1 MTTTQKTRWHRPTLG
16 LIGLACLLLASSCKV
31 SKDVPLPALGLPA
44 TYRTA
49 PNADTSSVAGLPWR
63 SFFTEPALQQLL
75 DSATVRNNDL
85 QLAIQ
90 NITSA
95 QVALR
100 QARLGNVPAVTLQAG
115 VTTNRPSANSLN
127 GISIRQFLG
136 VSHLEDYNLAAVVS
150 WEADI
155 WGKIRSRKAEALAAY
170 LQSQEARKAVQTQ
183 VVAQVAEGYYNLL
196 MLDTQLAVARRNAAL
211 TDSTLAIT
219 QLQFTAGQ
227 VTDLAVQQIEA
238 QRLTAAGLIPAYEQ
252 AITVQ
257 EHALSTLAGRLPGDI
272 RRSGNLLA
280 MDVPIVAAAGVPSA
294 LLSQRPDVRSAELAL
309 DRANAAVGYTKAQLY
324 PTLAITAQGGLNA
337 FQASNW
343 FSIPA
348 SLFGLA
354 TGGITQPLLQRRAL
368 RTQYELSWIDRER
381 TVIQFRQQVLVAVGE
396 VSNAL
401 SQITKTQTQQVLASD
416 RVRAL
421 RQATSNANLLFRS
434 GLATY
439 LEVLTAQSNA
449 LQSELEL
456 ASLKRTQLEAN
467 VELYRAVGG
476 GWQ

>member
-1 MTTTQKTRWHRPTLG
+1 MTTLQNTPRRLLALGLASLLVIAASCNVAKNIPLPTL
-16 LIGLACLLLASSCKV
+16 
-31 SKDVPLPALGLPA
+31 PLPA

-49 PNADTSSVAGLPWR
+49 PTADTASIAGLPWR

-85 QLAIQ
+85 QLALR
-90 NITSA
+90 NIASA
-95 QVALR
+95 ETTLK
-100 QARLGNVPAVTLQAG
+100 QARWGNIPTVSLQAG
-115 VTTNRPSANSLN
+115 VTTNRPSGNSLN
-127 GISIRQFLG
+127 GISLSQFLG
-136 VSHLEDYNLAAVVS
+136 TKHIEDYNLAAAVS

-155 WGKIRSRKAEALAAY
+155 WGKIRNRTAEARAAY

-183 VVAQVAEGYYNLL
+183 VVAQVAQGYYNLL
-196 MLDTQLAVARRNAAL
+196 LLDTQLAVARRNFAL
-211 TDSTLAIT
+211 TDSTLRFT
-219 QLQFTAGQ
+219 RLQFTAGQ
-227 VTDLAVQQIEA
+227 VTALAVQQVEA
-238 QRLTAAGLIPAYEQ
+238 QRLLAAGLIPQFEQ
-252 AITVQ
+252 GITVQ
-257 EHALSTLAGRLPGDI
+257 ENALSILAGRLPGGI

-280 MDVPIVAAAGVPSA
+280 LQVPVVAAAGVPAA
-294 LLSQRPDVRSAELAL
+294 LLARRPDVRTAELAL
-309 DRANAAVGYTKAQLY
+309 DRANAAVGYTKAALY

-343 FSIPA
+343 FSVPA

-354 TGGITQPLLQRRAL
+354 TGGLTQPLLQRRAL
-368 RTQYELSWIDRER
+368 RTQYELAQLDRER

-396 VSNAL
+396 VSDAL
-401 SQITKTQTQQVLASD
+401 GQVTRTQTQQTIATD

-421 RQATSNANLLFRS
+421 RLATTSAGQLFRS
-434 GLATY
+434 GLASY
-439 LEVLTAQSNA
+439 LEVITAQSNA

-456 ASLKRTQLEAN
+456 ASLKRSQLEAN

>member
-1 MTTTQKTRWHRPTLG
+1 MTTTFKNTSRWLPLM
-16 LIGLACLLLASSCKV
+16 LAGLLLVASCKV
-31 SKDVPLPALGLPA
+31 SKDMPLPQLPLPA

-49 PNADTSSVAGLPWR
+49 TNTDTASVVNLPWR

-90 NITSA
+90 NIASA
-95 QVALR
+95 QATLR
-100 QARLGNVPAVTLQAG
+100 QARLGYLPAVTLQTG

-127 GISIRQFLG
+127 GISYRQFLG
-136 VSHLEDYNLAAVVS
+136 VKHLEDYNLAAAVS

-196 MLDTQLAVARRNAAL
+196 MLDTQLAVAQRNFAL
-211 TDSTLAIT
+211 TDSTLRFT
-219 QLQFTAGQ
+219 KLQFTAGQ
-227 VTDLAVQQIEA
+227 VTALAVQQVEA
-238 QRLTAAGLIPAYEQ
+238 QRLTAAGLIPEFEQ

-257 EHALSTLAGRLPGDI
+257 EDALSILAGRMPGGI
-272 RRSGNLLA
+272 SRTGNLLRVQ
-280 MDVPIVAAAGVPSA
+280 VPVVTAGGVPAA
-294 LLSQRPDVRSAELAL
+294 LLAQRPDVRSAELAL
-309 DRANAAVGYTKAQLY
+309 DRANATVGYTKAQLY

-337 FQASNW
+337 FQVSNW
-343 FSIPA
+343 FSLPA

-354 TGGITQPLLQRRAL
+354 TGGITQPLFQRSAL
-368 RTQYELSWIDRER
+368 RTQYQQAQIDRER

-396 VSNAL
+396 VSDAL
-401 SQITKTQTQQVLASD
+401 GQITKTQAQQAIATD
-416 RVRAL
+416 RVNAL
-421 RQATSNANLLFRS
+421 RQATTNANLLFRS

-439 LEVLTAQSNA
+439 LEVITAQSNA

-456 ASLKRTQLEAN
+456 ASLKRTQLGAN

>member
-1 MTTTQKTRWHRPTLG
+1 MTTLINKTWHRLPLV
-16 LIGLACLLLASSCKV
+16 LAGVLLAAACKV
-31 SKDVPLPALGLPA
+31 SKDLPLPTLPLPA

-49 PNADTSSVAGLPWR
+49 TNTDTTSVAGLPWR

-90 NITSA
+90 NIASA
-95 QVALR
+95 QTTLR
-100 QARLGNVPAVTLQAG
+100 QARLGYLPTATLQAG
-115 VTTNRPSANSLN
+115 VTTNRPSSNSLN
-127 GISIRQFLG
+127 GISLSQFLG
-136 VSHLEDYNLAAVVS
+136 AKHIEDYNLAPAIS

-155 WGKIRSRKAEALAAY
+155 WGKIRSRKQEALSAY

-196 MLDTQLAVARRNAAL
+196 MLDTQLAVARRNVAL
-211 TDSTLAIT
+211 TDSTLRFT
-219 QLQFTAGQ
+219 RLQFTAGQ
-227 VTDLAVQQIEA
+227 VTALAVQQVEA
-238 QRLTAAGLIPAYEQ
+238 QRLTAAGLIPEFEQ

-257 EHALSTLAGRLPGDI
+257 EDALSILAGRMPGGI
-272 RRSGNLLA
+272 SRTGNLLRVQ
-280 MDVPIVAAAGVPSA
+280 VPVVAAGGVPAA
-294 LLSQRPDVRSAELAL
+294 LLARRPDVRSAELAL
-309 DRANAAVGYTKAQLY
+309 DRANATVGYTKAQLY

-337 FQASNW
+337 FQFSNW
-343 FSIPA
+343 FSVPA

-354 TGGITQPLLQRRAL
+354 TGGITQPLFQRGAL
-368 RTQYELSWIDRER
+368 RTQYQQAQIDRER

-401 SQITKTQTQQVLASD
+401 GQITRTQAQQAIATE
-416 RVRAL
+416 RVSTL
-421 RQATSNANLLFRS
+421 RQATTNANLLFRS
-434 GLATY
+434 GLASY
-439 LEVLTAQSNA
+439 LEVITAQSNA

-456 ASLKRTQLEAN
+456 ASLKRTQLGAN

>member
-1 MTTTQKTRWHRPTLG
+1 MTTLLTKTWHRLPLVLAG
-16 LIGLACLLLASSCKV
+16 LLFVASCKV
-31 SKDVPLPALGLPA
+31 SKDLSLPQLPLPA

-49 PNADTSSVAGLPWR
+49 TNTDTMSVVNLPWR

-90 NITSA
+90 NIASA
-95 QVALR
+95 QATLK
-100 QARLGNVPAVTLQAG
+100 QARLGYLPTATLQAG
-115 VTTNRPSANSLN
+115 VTTNRPSSNSLN
-127 GISIRQFLG
+127 GISYSQFLG
-136 VSHLEDYNLAAVVS
+136 VKHLEDYNLSTAVS

-155 WGKIRSRKAEALAAY
+155 WGKIRSRKQEALAAY

-196 MLDTQLAVARRNAAL
+196 MLDTQLAVARRNFAL
-211 TDSTLAIT
+211 TDSTLRFT
-219 QLQFTAGQ
+219 RLQFTAGQ
-227 VTDLAVQQIEA
+227 VTALAVQQVEA
-238 QRLTAAGLIPAYEQ
+238 QRLTAAGFIPEFEQ

-257 EHALSTLAGRLPGDI
+257 EDALSILAGRMPGGI
-272 RRSGNLLA
+272 SRTGNLLRVQ
-280 MDVPIVAAAGVPSA
+280 VPVLAAGGVPAA
-294 LLSQRPDVRSAELAL
+294 LLARRPDVRSAELAL
-309 DRANAAVGYTKAQLY
+309 DRANATVGYTKAQLY
-324 PTLAITAQGGLNA
+324 PTLAITAQGGLNS

-343 FSIPA
+343 FSVPA

-354 TGGITQPLLQRRAL
+354 TGGITQPLFQRGAL
-368 RTQYELSWIDRER
+368 RTQYQQAQIDRER

-396 VSNAL
+396 VSDAL
-401 SQITKTQTQQVLASD
+401 GQVQRTQTQQAIATE
-416 RVRAL
+416 RVSAL
-421 RQATSNANLLFRS
+421 RQATTNANLLFRS
-434 GLATY
+434 GLASY
-439 LEVLTAQSNA
+439 LEVITAQSNA

-456 ASLKRTQLEAN
+456 ASLKRNQLGAN

>member
-1 MTTTQKTRWHRPTLG
+1 MTTLKTTSWPRLS
-16 LIGLACLLLASSCKV
+16 LVLAGLLLVASCQV
-31 SKDVPLPALGLPA
+31 SKDLPLPTLPLPA

-49 PNADTSSVAGLPWR
+49 TTTDTTSVVNLPWR

-85 QLAIQ
+85 QLAMQ
-90 NITSA
+90 NIAAA
-95 QVALR
+95 QATLR
-100 QARLGNVPAVTLQAG
+100 QARLGYLPAATLQAG
-115 VTTNRPSANSLN
+115 VTTNRPSGNSLN
-127 GISIRQFLG
+127 GISLSQFLG
-136 VSHLEDYNLAAVVS
+136 AKHLEDYNLSAAVS

-155 WGKIRSRKAEALAAY
+155 WGKISSRKQEALAAY

-211 TDSTLAIT
+211 TDSTLRFT
-219 QLQFTAGQ
+219 RLQFTAGL
-227 VTDLAVQQIEA
+227 VTALAVQQVEA
-238 QRLTAAGLIPAYEQ
+238 QRLTAAGLIPEFEQ

-257 EHALSTLAGRLPGDI
+257 ENALSILAGRLPGGI
-272 RRSGNLLA
+272 RRTGNLLGLQ
-280 MDVPIVAAAGVPSA
+280 VPVVAAGGVPAA
-294 LLSQRPDVRSAELAL
+294 LLSRRPDVRSAELAL
-309 DRANAAVGYTKAQLY
+309 DRANATVGYTKAQLY

-343 FSIPA
+343 FSVPA

-354 TGGITQPLLQRRAL
+354 TGGITQPLFQRGAL
-368 RTQYELSWIDRER
+368 RTQYQEAQIDRER

-396 VSNAL
+396 VSDAL
-401 SQITKTQTQQVLASD
+401 GQITRTQTQQALATD

-421 RQATSNANLLFRS
+421 RQATTSASQLFRS
-434 GLATY
+434 GLASY
-439 LEVLTAQSNA
+439 LEVITAQSNA

-467 VELYRAVGG
+467 VALYRAVGG